1 MAPSGLDTARAV
13 DPAPYGAPG
22 RPPRFALKPA
32 TREEAC
38 ESLRAATGDGLQVI
52 PFGGRPHQALAAELP
67 GFDLAL
73 DLSALDRIVEYV
85 PEDLTLTA
93 ECGMTLAALRGT
105 LAARGQELPVRR
117 AFAR

>member
-1 MAPSGLDTARAV
+1 MGRARLSPVASTLSGLDSARAV

-22 RPPRFALKPA
+22 RPPRFALRPA
-32 TREEAC
+32 TREQVC
-38 ESLRAATGDGLQVI
+38 ESLRAAERDGLHVI

-93 ECGMTLAALRGT
+93 ECGVTIETLRGT
-105 LAARGQELPVRR
+105 LAAR
-117 AFAR
+117 